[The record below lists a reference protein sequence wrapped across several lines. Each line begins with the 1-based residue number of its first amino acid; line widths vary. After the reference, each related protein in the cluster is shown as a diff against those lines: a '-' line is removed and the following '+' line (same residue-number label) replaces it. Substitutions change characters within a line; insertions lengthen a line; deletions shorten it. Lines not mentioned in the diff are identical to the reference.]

1 MICLGRQ
8 AIVKLVDVAKSFGD
22 VEAVK
27 GISLEIFQGEFITFL
42 GPSGCGKT
50 TTLRMI
56 GGFEEPDHGDI
67 LLEGQSVRGTK
78 PFERD
83 VNTVFQSYA
92 LFPHMSVFEN
102 VSFGLRM
109 KKVKEKAYLP
119 KVEEAL
125 NLVKMS
131 KYADR
136 LPKQLSG
143 GEQQRV
149 AVARAIVNNPR
160 VLLLDEPLGAL
171 DLKLR
176 KQMQVELKHL
186 QKKLG
191 MTFIYV
197 THDQE
202 EALVMSD
209 RVVVMNAGRVEQVD
223 SPTELYRFPKS
234 KFVADFIG
242 DTNLLEGTV
251 TDTEGSIVNLDCQGT
266 TLRALNRAEASL
278 PAGKNAFLSIR
289 PEEIAVTLDSPTSK
303 SAGLTGGPGVK
314 ELNVIPAVIEEVIF
328 VGAVAR
334 LIARTK
340 SVPSFAVT
348 AHAPLAVG
356 NSFMGQEVY
365 LSWDPEQSVL
375 ITE

>member
-1 MICLGRQ
+1 VICLGRQ
-8 AIVKLVDVAKSFGD
+8 AIVKLVDVAKRFGD

-67 LLEGQSVRGTK
+67 LLEGRSVRGTK

-92 LFPHMSVFEN
+92 LFPHMNVFEN

-109 KKVKEKAYLP
+109 KKVKEKTYLP

-209 RVVVMNAGRVEQVD
+209 RVVVINAGRVEQVD

-251 TDTEGSIVNLDCQGT
+251 TATEGSIVSLDCQGT
-266 TLRALNRAEASL
+266 TLRALNRAEDSL

-289 PEEIAVTLDSPTSK
+289 PEEIAVTLDSPISK
-303 SAGLTGGPGVK
+303 GTDLTKGLGLK

-328 VGAVAR
+328 VGALAR

-340 SVPSFAVT
+340 SVSSFTVT

-356 NSFMGQEVY
+356 NSFMGREVY
-365 LSWDPEQSVL
+365 LSWDSEQSVL

>member
-1 MICLGRQ
+1 MSNR
-8 AIVKLVDVAKSFGD
+8 VMVELVEVAKSFGD

-27 GISLEIFQGEFITFL
+27 GVSLEIYQGEFITLL

-56 GGFEEPDHGDI
+56 GGFEEPDSGDVLI
-67 LLEGQSVRGTK
+67 EGVSVKGKK

-92 LFPHMSVFEN
+92 LFPHMTVFKN
-102 VSFGLRM
+102 ISFGLKM
-109 KKVKEKAYLP
+109 KGIQEKESRTR
-119 KVEEAL
+119 VEEAL
-125 NLVKMS
+125 RLVKMED
-131 KYADR
+131 YANR
-136 LPKQLSG
+136 MPKQLSG
-143 GEQQRV
+143 GEQQRI

-191 MTFIYV
+191 ITFIYV

-209 RVVVMNAGRVEQVD
+209 RVVVINSGLVEQID
-223 SPTELYRFPKS
+223 SPIHIYRYPKS
-234 KFVADFIG
+234 KFVASFIG
-242 DTNLLEGTV
+242 DTNLLECGTKGAV
-251 TDTEGSIVNLDCQGT
+251 DNGVSLDYQGT
-266 TLRALNRAEASL
+266 RLRALSHYQTRITPGEKAY
-278 PAGKNAFLSIR
+278 LSIR
-289 PEEIAVTLDSPTSK
+289 PEDVKVTEDEPRADNAS
-303 SAGLTGGPGVK
+303 GP
-314 ELNVIPAVIEEVIF
+314 EDDAINVLPAVVIEVIF
-328 VGAVAR
+328 FGSVAK

-340 SVPSFAVT
+340 TPSAFTIT
-348 AHAPLAVG
+348 AYTTLSQGDAL
-356 NSFMGQEVY
+356 MGKDVY
-365 LSWDPEQSVL
+365 LSWEPEQSVFIL
-375 ITE
+375 E